1 VIPKDRLWEN
11 MNLANL
17 GGVMFYLHNE
27 VVDKDGEMMDESGGH
42 GKHGVHRFIRC

>member
-1 VIPKDRLWEN
+1 MIPKDRVWEN

-27 VVDKDGEMMDESGGH
+27 VVDKDGEMTDESGDQMGEPR
-42 GKHGVHRFIRC
+42 HRIHE

>member
-1 VIPKDRLWEN
+1 

-27 VVDKDGEMMDESGGH
+27 VVDKDGEMMDESGGKP
-42 GKHGVHRFIRC
+42 GNRFIRC